1 MRAKRSWNGRHDS
14 RAIGKREGQREQ
26 VTAAMPDVG
35 RKTFTFLAIGAG
47 NTAFAYVATTALYY
61 ALAPWLHIVAIGVI
75 ANVVCITE
83 AFIAYKLFVFRSR
96 GRWLV
101 QYLRCYVV
109 YGGNALIGI
118 AGLWLLVDAIRVPFW
133 IAQGGLM
140 IVGIA
145 VSYAGHDRFTFDEAQ
160 HG

>member
-1 MRAKRSWNGRHDS
+1 MRAKRTRDLTSNDGDRGKSEDAGV
-14 RAIGKREGQREQ
+14 RIG
-26 VTAAMPDVG
+26 TALPLAGGKPF
-35 RKTFTFLAIGAG
+35 KFLAIGAG
-47 NTAFAYVATTALYY
+47 NTAFAYVVTTALYY

-96 GRWLV
+96 GRWLA

-109 YGGNALIGI
+109 YGGNALLGI
-118 AGLWLLVDAIRVPFW
+118 AGLWLLVDVVRVPFW

-160 HG
+160 RG

>member
-1 MRAKRSWNGRHDS
+1 
-14 RAIGKREGQREQ
+14 
-26 VTAAMPDVG
+26 MPNVR
-35 RKTFTFLAIGAG
+35 RKPFTFLAVGAA
-47 NTAFAYVATTALYY
+47 NTAFAYVVTTSLYY
-61 ALAPWLHIVAIGVI
+61 VLSPWLHIVAIAAI

-96 GRWLV
+96 GRWLA

-118 AGLWLLVDAIRVPFW
+118 AGLWLLVDALGVPFW

-160 HG
+160 RG

>member
-1 MRAKRSWNGRHDS
+1 MRAKRSWNGKHD
-14 RAIGKREGQREQ
+14 GQREQ
-26 VTAAMPDVG
+26 IAAARLDVP
-35 RKTFTFLAIGAG
+35 RKTFAFLAIGAG
-47 NTAFAYVATTALYY
+47 NTAFAYVVTTALYY
-61 ALAPWLHIVAIGVI
+61 ALSPWLHIVAIGAI

-96 GRWLV
+96 GHWLA

-145 VSYAGHDRFTFDEAQ
+145 VSYAGHDRFTFDKARR
-160 HG
+160 G